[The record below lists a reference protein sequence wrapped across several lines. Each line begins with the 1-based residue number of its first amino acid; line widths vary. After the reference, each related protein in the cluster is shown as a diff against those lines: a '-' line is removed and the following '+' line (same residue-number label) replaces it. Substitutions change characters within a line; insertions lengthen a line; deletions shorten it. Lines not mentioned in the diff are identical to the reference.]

1 MVSTMVKVALMLDG
15 SKSEIGMQRDTHQT
29 APEATSRSSWER
41 PTLRKMQAAD
51 ARAHFTK
58 KQSHGDL
65 NHFSS

>member
-29 APEATSRSSWER
+29 APDAKSRSSWER
-41 PTLRKMQAAD
+41 PALRKMQAAD
-51 ARAHFTK
+51 ARRFTK